1 MEGRE
6 VYVDDT
12 MEEDDVEQGEN
23 VEERRFKVG
32 ELVEFWEGASV
43 RGNRTDS
50 GAPAWV
56 KVDHGE
62 GEYGIKMVG
71 NTRGKLR
78 RVKWQHLFK
87 DGSFNKLK
95 RRESGARVRTRE
107 RLREIEVAKVQ
118 EILQDEIK
126 SKDQELKKADQVQ
139 KATQEQA
146 GRGLRMVEMKARQA
160 EKYQSVLHKKQIAEM
175 HVDLEKKRK
184 TDLKTHDDVEREQ
197 RGKIRKLEKLI
208 KDMQEDI
215 SETNLAKEEL
225 VKQVKRGKERLNIV
239 RGYGDEWKAKYT
251 EHKQK
256 TEQTLEQKIRD
267 LEKALQDKGTKM
279 QELEKKCTL
288 LGSRSLILE
297 ENLGEREK
305 ELLES
310 VELRRQVCLIAFS
323 LLFLSSESPLSLPPH

>member
-6 VYVDDT
+6 VDFDDKV
-12 MEEDDVEQGEN
+12 EEDDLEQGEH

-87 DGSFNKLK
+87 DGSFNNFK

-118 EILQDEIK
+118 ETLQDEIK
-126 SKDQELKKADQVQ
+126 AKDK
-139 KATQEQA
+139 
-146 GRGLRMVEMKARQA
+146 
-160 EKYQSVLHKKQIAEM
+160 
-175 HVDLEKKRK
+175 
-184 TDLKTHDDVEREQ
+184 
-197 RGKIRKLEKLI
+197 
-208 KDMQEDI
+208 
-215 SETNLAKEEL
+215 
-225 VKQVKRGKERLNIV
+225 
-239 RGYGDEWKAKYT
+239 
-251 EHKQK
+251 
-256 TEQTLEQKIRD
+256 
-267 LEKALQDKGTKM
+267 
-279 QELEKKCTL
+279 
-288 LGSRSLILE
+288 
-297 ENLGEREK
+297 
-305 ELLES
+305 
-310 VELRRQVCLIAFS
+310 
-323 LLFLSSESPLSLPPH
+323 